1 MYYNCNTYVTFFI
14 TNVSNRYI
22 CVMAKKVK
30 YNRIKEILARDDKTQ
45 TWLAEQIGKS
55 RVVVSNY
62 VNNNTQP
69 SIEVLF
75 EIAKVLKVKPT
86 ELLNG

>member
-1 MYYNCNTYVTFFI
+1 MG
-14 TNVSNRYI
+14 
-22 CVMAKKVK
+22 KVK

-45 TWLAEQIGKS
+45 TWLADEIKKS

-69 SIEVLF
+69 SIEILF
-75 EIAKVLKVKPT
+75 KIAKVLKVNPKD
-86 ELLNG
+86 LVNS

>member
-1 MYYNCNTYVTFFI
+1 
-14 TNVSNRYI
+14 
-22 CVMAKKVK
+22 MAKKKK

-45 TWLAEQIGKS
+45 TWLAEQIKKS

-69 SIEVLF
+69 SIEILF
-75 EIAKVLKVKPT
+75 KIATVLKVDPK
-86 ELLNG
+86 ELINS

>member
-1 MYYNCNTYVTFFI
+1 MG
-14 TNVSNRYI
+14 
-22 CVMAKKVK
+22 KVK

-45 TWLAEQIGKS
+45 TWLADEIKKS

-69 SIEVLF
+69 SIEILF
-75 EIAKVLKVKPT
+75 KIAKVLKVNPKD
-86 ELLNG
+86 LLNS